1 MKKRP
6 TISDIARA
14 ADVSMMTVSRAM
26 NNKPGVSDAV
36 RQRIQAL
43 ADELGYR
50 PSMIARSLAT
60 RQTATIGLVVPDIA
74 NPFFSHIA
82 RGAEDAGYRRG
93 YNLVLMNTAE
103 DLDRE
108 VAALD
113 SLWQNE
119 VDGAI
124 LCSSRLPIDE
134 LETHVERLPAAVL
147 VNRMLSAALPATA
160 TINVNDTLGA
170 QQAVAHFVSR
180 ERTRIAILA
189 GPVYS
194 ISGQR
199 RLDGYRAGLAAASLV
214 FDPVMLEHC
223 APDFQG
229 GYAGMNALLARRPR
243 INAVFAFNDL
253 VAAGA
258 IEACQEQ
265 GKHVPDDIAVIG
277 VDDTPLATMIRP
289 RLTTVRVDLAG
300 IGQLAMD
307 TLLAIIDEADELAAD
322 ALQVDP
328 ELVVRESA

>member
-43 ADELGYR
+43 ADEMGYR
-50 PSMIARSLAT
+50 PSMIARGLAT

-74 NPFFSHIA
+74 NPFFAHIA
-82 RGAEDAGYRRG
+82 RGAEDAGYQRG

-119 VDGAI
+119 VDGVI
-124 LCSSRLPIDE
+124 LCSSRLPVDE
-134 LETHVERLPAAVL
+134 LETYVERMPAAVL
-147 VNRMLSAALPATA
+147 VNRVLSSALPGVA
-160 TINVNDTLGA
+160 TINVNDALGA
-170 QQAVAHFVSR
+170 QQAVAHLASR
-180 ERTRIAILA
+180 QRTRIAILA

-199 RLDGYRAGLAAASLV
+199 RLDGYRAGLAAASLG

-223 APDFQG
+223 TPDFQG
-229 GYAGMNALLARRPR
+229 GHTGMNALLGRRPR

-265 GKHVPDDIAVIG
+265 GKRVPDDIAVIG

-289 RLTTVRVDLAG
+289 RLTTVRADLAG
-300 IGQLAMD
+300 IGQLAMA
-307 TLLAIIDEADELAAD
+307 TLLAIIDQGDDRPAE